1 MNKFNDDFSSLE
13 EKEQLL
19 YEQMFVLEDLK
30 TDIDGL
36 KNFLEA
42 NGGKWQDL
50 EPETLEHFRCRHKM
64 NWSLPSDRAAKVV
77 LKSKDSEGTIPSAPC
92 MIIPADT
99 SIPKGNYIAHL
110 TCSLDSFSEKERG
123 NLQPITHVGRIKTLF
138 NAEALTSDAEVIPV
152 VENAD
157 SAMAIWQ
164 ATKGALPAVALSEIV
179 RSSAE
184 KLLTAINEI
193 KPVGKRFLILFD
205 DDTAGRVAA
214 GNVLI
219 SLHDKHVSAVVRF
232 FGEYLSAEDK
242 KLCADASGKITA
254 NGILH
259 AKGNE
264 FLSNLI
270 TRITDDAEKDFVR
283 VEKEI
288 AEAVAENTR
297 IILNTEQYFKLFD
310 GDLKDMTYAKR
321 MEYIFGNRIRWVK
334 KNRSWLIFEGNKF
347 GGGVWENNGNDNSSL
362 LTFAVNL
369 SNRLEA
375 NAKNEKDKKIADTFK
390 AADKISAAIRLM
402 KGLPSIVIKPEDLDN
417 YAELLNTLNGVV
429 NLDTGEFYPNVD
441 PSLIMTKQANAVWR
455 GKDFRNETVDE
466 FLRSI
471 QPDAE
476 TRAALLRYLGYG
488 TTGIIRDHIFQI
500 WRGDGRNGKSTLL
513 TFLAETLGTYAV
525 TLAKSAVLDNG
536 KPDDPNAPTPALSVL
551 EGARLAIVPELPR
564 TARINTVLM
573 KHLCAGDPLPIRPLH
588 CEQRT
593 IKPVAKYILNGNFN
607 PSVDDVN
614 DFGLN
619 ERIRNLPFSQTFT
632 GDRANLKLPE
642 LLAKPEAR
650 SAMLSIL
657 VTEAQAWYRDGLLE
671 SAAMVAAKDAYIT
684 ANDFIGEFVNENC
697 EYGGGF
703 IELQDFIKTFKD
715 NSDEARRTPER
726 ILKDMVKKWLDGK
739 NGVQIDKHHPK
750 SRRAGFSG
758 IHWNDDGI
766 PVGNQPCPY

>member
-1 MNKFNDDFSSLE
+1 MK
-13 EKEQLL
+13 
-19 YEQMFVLEDLK
+19 DL
-30 TDIDGL
+30 
-36 KNFLEA
+36 
-42 NGGKWQDL
+42 
-50 EPETLEHFRCRHKM
+50 
-64 NWSLPSDRAAKVV
+64 
-77 LKSKDSEGTIPSAPC
+77 
-92 MIIPADT
+92 
-99 SIPKGNYIAHL
+99 
-110 TCSLDSFSEKERG
+110 
-123 NLQPITHVGRIKTLF
+123 
-138 NAEALTSDAEVIPV
+138 
-152 VENAD
+152 
-157 SAMAIWQ
+157 MA
-164 ATKGALPAVALSEIV
+164 
-179 RSSAE
+179 
-184 KLLTAINEI
+184 
-193 KPVGKRFLILFD
+193 
-205 DDTAGRVAA
+205 
-214 GNVLI
+214 
-219 SLHDKHVSAVVRF
+219 
-232 FGEYLSAEDK
+232 
-242 KLCADASGKITA
+242 
-254 NGILH
+254 
-259 AKGNE
+259 
-264 FLSNLI
+264 
-270 TRITDDAEKDFVR
+270 RITDDAEKDFER

-288 AEAVAENTR
+288 AEEAEEAARVA
-297 IILNTEQYFKLFD
+297 LNTEQYFKLFD
-310 GDLKDMTYAKR
+310 GDTSDKDFAKR
-321 MEYIFGNRIRWVK
+321 MEYLFGDRIRWVDDDL
-334 KNRSWLIFEGNKF
+334 SWLIYQTNKF
-347 GGGVWENNGNDNSSL
+347 GGGVWDNKGGVNSKIFP
-362 LTFAVNL
+362 FAYDL

-375 NAKNEKDKKIADTFK
+375 NANKSKEHDKKIAQAFK
-390 AADKISAAIRLM
+390 STYKFSSTVNMM
-402 KGLPSIVIKPEDLDN
+402 KSLSSIIITVEDLDN
-417 YAELLNTLNGVV
+417 HAELLNTLNGVV
-429 NLDTGEFYPNVD
+429 NLETGEFYPNVD

-488 TTGIIRDHIFQI
+488 ATGIIRDHIFQI

-513 TFLAETLGTYAV
+513 VLVIETLGTYAV

-564 TARINTVLM
+564 TARINTELM

-593 IKPVAKYILNGNFN
+593 IKPVAKYILNGNFL
-607 PSVDDVN
+607 PALDDAN

-632 GDRANLKLPE
+632 GDRADRKLPE
-642 LLAKPEAR
+642 KLATLEAR

-739 NGVQIDKHHPK
+739 NGVQIDKLHPK

-758 IHWNDDGI
+758 IHWNDGGI
-766 PVGNQPCPY
+766 PVGNHPCPD